1 MSDSGNSDSSNNI
14 AEYPTDSQ
22 SHVLLCPAFSDL
34 RENMD
39 LEDDR
44 ELVEFFKSVVER
56 RIKNGEDWSAQA
68 KLFDEETQRNQHIRQ
83 SGPTKSKGA
92 SCQYIYNLRYLWLIA
107 FDCNKPNLT

>member
-1 MSDSGNSDSSNNI
+1 MNNVSNLSPTNSGNNNNNT
-14 AEYPTDSQ
+14 ELPTDSQ

-39 LEDDR
+39 IEDDR
-44 ELVEFFKSVVER
+44 DLVEFFKGVVER
-56 RIKNGEDWSAQA
+56 RIQNGEDWSAQA

-92 SCQYIYNLRYLWLIA
+92 IA
-107 FDCNKPNLT
+107 FNSFILWDICFC